1 MIIPG
6 QLLHDRYRVIQQL
19 NDNGFGQTWQVTDG
33 GMPKILKVLKTPKAL
48 DNEHIEKAICLF
60 AEEAQVLSQ
69 LKGPG
74 LPEVEE
80 SGYFCLSEDPN
91 DRQQCLVMEEIAGT
105 NLEGWLKQN
114 NKEPIEEARAIAWLT
129 QLVQIIGQLHQFHY
143 IHRDV
148 KPDNIILRSSPPL
161 VKDNQEPTEEAIAPK
176 THKSAESDLSNSGQK
191 SKSHSAESA
200 TEEGEH
206 IPTAQARPEKW
217 GQLALIEFGACREF
231 TETYLREVEG
241 KDVTGKLSRG
251 YSAPEQYE
259 GKAIRQSDFFAIAR
273 TIVYLLTA
281 EHPQDLKSDPQTGR
295 VIWRNRRPDLSR
307 DLADLLDDMMAS
319 LPQSRPQTTEEIL
332 EIIAGLQAEQPPP
345 EAEADDK
352 KPEPEKDTPAQQEQS
367 RSVAD
372 AISLPSLPR
381 RVKLPSLKKKSTKTR
396 KVQESGQ
403 QRNSLAILAVIGALL
418 AILPEGRTIC
428 PVKFEDDL
436 SCGEEIL
443 IPGSALE
450 AKQQAVKAFAERNYA
465 DAIDWLESARLQQGN
480 DPETLIYLNNA
491 KLAAQNADAYTI
503 AVVAPLEGDTQALNS
518 GMEILRGVA
527 GAQDAINKSDAKIGG
542 KGLIVIIA
550 DDANDPEKAVRKAE
564 YLGHIGQ
571 VLGVVG
577 HFSSEVSLKVASV
590 YEENE
595 LVAVSPTSTSAQL
608 SEGNNFFFRTVPSD
622 AVTAQ
627 ALASYLQDRSG
638 ALKKVATFYNPNSA
652 YSESIQNQFLNNFTA
667 VGGTVLRN
675 NDGRFDFSRT
685 SFNASAAVQL
695 AKEREVNALAIFP
708 NSFTRAEAI
717 EVVKANGEFN
727 FPIVAGDSVY
737 NEYTLK
743 FGGAEAANNL
753 AIATPW
759 ISLNSPNPTFPA
771 EAKNLWGGSVSWR
784 TALAYDATR
793 VLITALESL
802 PKQQELTKRIAVKNA
817 LADDHFSSYGATGE
831 IHFLVNGDRKES
843 RIDFARVVPSK
854 CSHFGYSFIPLD
866 YPVDEFQRE
875 NCEP

>member
-6 QLLHDRYRVIQQL
+6 ELLHDRYRVIEL
-19 NDNGFGQTWQVTDG
+19 LDDTGFGQTWEVTDG
-33 GMPKILKVLKTPKAL
+33 GMPKIMKVLKTPKVL

-60 AEEAQVLSQ
+60 AEEAKVLSQ
-69 LKGPG
+69 VKGPG

-80 SGYFCLSEDPN
+80 SGYFCLSEKGG
-91 DRQQCLVMEEIAGT
+91 DRHQCLVMEKIAGS
-105 NLEGWLKQN
+105 NLESWLKEN
-114 NKEPIEEARAIAWLT
+114 NKKPIEEARAIAWLT

-143 IHRDV
+143 IHRDL
-148 KPDNIILRSSPPL
+148 KPDNIILRSSPPHQ
-161 VKDNQEPTEEAIAPK
+161 KDNEFAIVEAIAPK
-176 THKSAESDLSNSGQK
+176 TKNSAESGL
-191 SKSHSAESA
+191 SHSQQESKPKPPESA
-200 TEEGEH
+200 VEEGENT
-206 IPTAQARPEKW
+206 PTVQAGAEKW
-217 GQLALIEFGACREF
+217 GQLALIEFGACREV

-241 KDVTGKLSRG
+241 KDVTGMMSRD

-259 GKAIRQSDFFAIAR
+259 GKAVRQSDFFAIAR
-273 TIVYLLTA
+273 IIVYLLTA
-281 EHPQDLKSDPQTGR
+281 EHPQDLPYDPQTGR
-295 VIWRNRRPDLSR
+295 VMWRKRRPKLSR
-307 DLADLLDDMMAS
+307 DLADLLDEMMAS

-332 EIIAGLQAEQPPP
+332 EILALLQAEQPPP
-345 EAEADDK
+345 SAEADDK
-352 KPEPEKDTPAQQEQS
+352 KPEPKKDTPAEQDRS
-367 RSVAD
+367 RSVGD

-381 RVKLPSLKKKSTKTR
+381 RVKLPSLKKKSTNNR
-396 KVQESGQ
+396 KVQEGGQ

-465 DAIDWLESARLQQGN
+465 DAVDLLETARLQQGN

-491 KLAAQNADAYTI
+491 KLAAQNADAYTV

-527 GAQDAINKSDAKIGG
+527 QAQDAINKSDAKIGG
-542 KGLIVIIA
+542 KGLLVIIA
-550 DDANDPEKAVRKAE
+550 DDGNDPDKAVRKAE
-564 YLGHIGQ
+564 YLGSIGQ

-577 HFSSEVSLKVASV
+577 HFSSDVSLIVAPV

-595 LVAVSPTSTSAQL
+595 LVAVSPTSTSALL
-608 SEGNNFFFRTVPSD
+608 SERNNFFFRTVPSD
-622 AVTAQ
+622 AVTAR
-627 ALASYLQDRSG
+627 ALASYLQDRPG
-638 ALKKVATFYNPNSA
+638 GLEKVATFYNPNSA
-652 YSESIQNQFLNNFTA
+652 YSESIQNQFINNLTA
-667 VGGTVLRN
+667 VGGTVLTN

-717 EVVKANGEFN
+717 EVVKANDEFN

-759 ISLNSPNPTFPA
+759 ISLNSPNPTFPTEA
-771 EAKNLWGGSVSWR
+771 ENLWGGSVSWR
-784 TALAYDATR
+784 TAFAYDATR

-817 LADDHFSSYGATGE
+817 LADENFSSYGATGE

-843 RIDFARVVPSK
+843 RIDFARIVPSK
-854 CSHFGYSFIPLD
+854 CSPFGYSFIPLD
-866 YPVDEFQRE
+866 YPVDELE
-875 NCEP
+875 GKNCD